1 MRMAFLFATA
11 ALASAGA
18 ALAAKPSPLT
28 TPAPA
33 SGAGLPSGQ
42 CIRSQDIQSHSVA
55 DRQTMLIKTRQRE
68 TYRVTMKGGCLAGA
82 IPSDPIITRSP
93 PGSSMICRPLDMD
106 LAISRGGFETP
117 CIIDSIVKMSAEE
130 VAALPSKIRP

>member
-1 MRMAFLFATA
+1 MTFLFAAA
-11 ALASAGA
+11 ALLSAGA
-18 ALAAKPSPLT
+18 ALAAKPSPLA
-28 TPAPA
+28 TPAPP

-42 CIRSQDIQSHSVA
+42 CFRSQDIQSHSVA
-55 DRQTMLIKTRQRE
+55 DRQTMLIKTRQRD

-117 CIIDSIVKMSAEE
+117 CIVDSIAKMNPDE